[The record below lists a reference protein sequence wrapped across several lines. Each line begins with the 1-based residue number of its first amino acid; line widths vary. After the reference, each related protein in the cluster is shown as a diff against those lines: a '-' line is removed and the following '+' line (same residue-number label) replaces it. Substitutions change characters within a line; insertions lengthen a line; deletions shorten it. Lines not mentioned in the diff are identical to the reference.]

1 MEVTILIL
9 DKLSNAKM
17 YDHLHPRLQKGLHFL
32 IENDLNA
39 LEVGTYPIEDDKV
52 FVMIQEYDTKLPE
65 VCRFEAHY
73 RYSDIQYV
81 IQGQEKMEYTHI
93 GESKVVEADKEK
105 DLMFLE
111 AVGETFLVKEGYFAV
126 FTPEDAH
133 RPGMCAKQPEPIR
146 KAVVKV
152 LWD

>member
-1 MEVTILIL
+1 MIL

-17 YDHLHPRLQKGLHFL
+17 YDQLHPRLKKGLHFL
-32 IENDLNA
+32 LENDLNS
-39 LEVGTYPIEDDKV
+39 LEVGTYPIEEDKV

-73 RYSDIQYV
+73 RYADIQYV

-93 GESKVVEADKEK
+93 GEAQVIEAHQEK
-105 DLMFLE
+105 DLMFLDAE
-111 AVGETFLVKEGYFAV
+111 GESFVVKESYFAV
-126 FTPEDAH
+126 FTPKDAH
-133 RPGMCAKQPEPIR
+133 RPGMCVNNPEPIR

>member
-1 MEVTILIL
+1 MIL
-9 DKLSNAKM
+9 DKLSNVNM
-17 YDHLHPRLQKGLHFL
+17 YEHLHPRLTKGLQFL
-32 IENDLNA
+32 RENDLDS
-39 LEVGTYPIEDDKV
+39 LEVGTYQIEEDKV

-73 RYSDIQYV
+73 RYADIQYV
-81 IQGQEKMEYTHI
+81 IQGVEKMEYTHI
-93 GESKVVEADKEK
+93 SEAKVAETDKEK

-111 AVGETFLVKEGYFAV
+111 AEGDTFLVKAGSFAI

-133 RPGMCAKQPEPIR
+133 IPGMCADQPQPIR

-152 LWD
+152 LW